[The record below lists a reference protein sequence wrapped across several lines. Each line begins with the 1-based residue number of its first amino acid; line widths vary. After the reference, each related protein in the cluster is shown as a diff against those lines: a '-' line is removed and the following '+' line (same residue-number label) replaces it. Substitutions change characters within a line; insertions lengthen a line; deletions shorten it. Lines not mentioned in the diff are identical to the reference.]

1 MTSKQVTKKS
11 KSNRIKKLPEYLF
24 KDQVNHLIDTAYKI
38 KTRSKYRAPHIVL
51 SIELGYYGGLRISES
66 ISLKKKNF
74 EIDGKKQFLR
84 FFGKGNKERIVPI
97 TNTPLSS
104 HLSFMFHNLKDD
116 DFFLLGVTRK
126 TSGKWIKHAGQLS
139 GIDKKITSH
148 TLRHS
153 YGWAL
158 ALGGVPMNRI
168 AILMGH
174 EDINT
179 TWIYQK
185 LGVEDSDYNLEE
197 IL

>member
-1 MTSKQVTKKS
+1 
-11 KSNRIKKLPEYLF
+11 
-24 KDQVNHLIDTAYKI
+24 
-38 KTRSKYRAPHIVL
+38 
-51 SIELGYYGGLRISES
+51 
-66 ISLKKKNF
+66 
-74 EIDGKKQFLR
+74 
-84 FFGKGNKERIVPI
+84 
-97 TNTPLSS
+97 
-104 HLSFMFHNLKDD
+104 MFHNLKDD

-126 TSGKWIKHAGQLS
+126 TAGKWIKHAGQLS

-153 YGWAL
+153 YGRAL